1 MIISDIFYK
10 VSILYED
17 EVDLKALLS
26 FYNDTAN
33 NPSWKG
39 ILILFSMLIL
49 EMKSKVFLHEP
60 HIDETKHPNS
70 A

>member
-33 NPSWKG
+33 NPS
-39 ILILFSMLIL
+39 
-49 EMKSKVFLHEP
+49 
-60 HIDETKHPNS
+60 
-70 A
+70 

>member
-1 MIISDIFYK
+1 MIISNVFYK

-17 EVDLKALLS
+17 EVD
-26 FYNDTAN
+26 F
-33 NPSWKG
+33 

-49 EMKSKVFLHEP
+49 EMKPKVFLHEP
-60 HIDETKHPNS
+60 HINKTKHQNS